1 METQDSSDR
10 FIASLTGGQD
20 LLGSWDGQEDQSMLT
35 ISLLVLCVLTADV
48 KYVYF

>member
-1 METQDSSDR
+1 MKIQDSSDR
-10 FIASLTGGQD
+10 CIASSTGGQD
-20 LLGSWDGQEDQSMLT
+20 LLGSWDGQEDQSSLT